1 MKILYRYI
9 IREHI
14 APFFFALAVI
24 TFVLILDFILEVV
37 NLVIGKGIN
46 VFIILQI
53 FVLNLAWI
61 LALSVPMAVLVST
74 LMAFGRL
81 SEDNEITALKAS
93 GVSTYKIIFPPL
105 SFSILIALFLIWFN
119 NNVLPDANHNA
130 RILMSSIHQKRPTL
144 NLRENVFLDDIPGY
158 QLLVKKVDPHSS
170 KVKGVTIYDQKDRLY
185 PRTIIAEQGEIEFTP
200 DGNTL
205 ILKLFNGEMHEV
217 DEADPNHYR
226 RVSFDRQTIYIP
238 DVGSQLV
245 KASSEYR
252 TDREM
257 SAKMMREEV
266 KKIEKNILLSQ
277 KNISQLVGGTL
288 SRILSN
294 RPSGTSRSSANEK
307 SIISDLTQKNKAI
320 LYKIRTHKENIKEQK
335 RQRNSYLVEIHKK
348 YSIPFACLVFILMGA
363 PLGIMAKKG
372 GIAVGAGLSVGF
384 FILYWAFLIGGEEL
398 ADRSYIPAFWAM
410 WSANIFIGIA
420 GIYILIRTAKEAT
433 FFSWKWTEKLIPKR
447 LR

>member
-1 MKILYRYI
+1 MKILFRYI

-158 QLLVKKVDPHSS
+158 QLLVKKVDPRSS

-277 KNISQLVGGTL
+277 KNISQLVEGTL

-320 LYKIRTHKENIKEQK
+320 LYKIMTHKENIKEQK

-420 GIYILIRTAKEAT
+420 GIYILIRTAKEAS
-433 FFSWKWTEKLIPKR
+433 FFSWKWTEKLIPKWWR
-447 LR
+447 